1 MIIKGKGLDKMIEG
15 ELGKYR
21 FEVGILENKR
31 HYLPYVS
38 DTTYTKG
45 QNSWYN
51 YAGLK
56 LRRQSSFKYK
66 GTLFSVARDM
76 DQAFKW
82 LRRPFMLQSNEDL
95 FNVLYFVVENINGK
109 ENRQRIINGIQA
121 VVRNPI
127 LRGAY
132 GRNSA
137 KTAKKKGF
145 NKLLMDTG
153 QLFKNIKA
161 RLINV

>member
-1 MIIKGKGLDKMIEG
+1 MKIEGKGLDKMIEG
-15 ELGKYR
+15 ELGKYK
-21 FEVGILENKR
+21 FQVGILENKR
-31 HYLPYVS
+31 HFLPATG
-38 DTTYTKG
+38 DTTLTKG
-45 QNSWYN
+45 QNVYYS

-56 LRRQSSFKYK
+56 LRKPSSFKYN

-76 DQAFKW
+76 DEAFKW
-82 LRRPFMLQSNEDL
+82 LRKPFMLESNSD
-95 FNVLYFVVENINGK
+95 VLAVLKYVVDNLNGK
-109 ENRQRIINGIQA
+109 DTRQRIINAVQA

-132 GRNSA
+132 GKNSA
-137 KTAKKKGF
+137 KTAKTKGF

-161 RLINV
+161 RLL

>member
-1 MIIKGKGLDKMIEG
+1 MKLEGKGLDKFIEG
-15 ELGKYR
+15 QLGKYR

-31 HYLPYVS
+31 HYLPAKS
-38 DTTYTKG
+38 DTTFTKG
-45 QNSWYN
+45 ANSWYS

-56 LRRQSSFKYK
+56 LRRHSSFKYN

-76 DQAFKW
+76 DEAFKW

-95 FNVLYFVVENINGK
+95 FNVLYFIVENMNGK
-109 ENRQRIINGIQA
+109 DTRQRIINGIQA

-127 LRGAY
+127 LRGSY
-132 GRNSA
+132 GKNSR
-137 KTAKKKGF
+137 KTAKEKGF

-161 RLINV
+161 RLK

>member
-1 MIIKGKGLDKMIEG
+1 MIIEGKGLDKVLEG

-21 FEVGILENKR
+21 FQVGILENKR
-31 HYLPYVS
+31 HYLPATG
-38 DTTYTKG
+38 DTYLTKG
-45 QNSWYN
+45 QNVWYN

-56 LRRQSSFKYK
+56 LRKPSSYKYE
-66 GTLFSVARDM
+66 GTLYSVARDM
-76 DQAFKW
+76 DQKFKW
-82 LRRPFMLQSNEDL
+82 LRKPFMLQGNEDVL
-95 FNVLYFVVENINGK
+95 NVLMFIVENLNGK
-109 ENRQRIINGIQA
+109 ENRQRIINAVQA

-161 RLINV
+161 RLV

>member
-1 MIIKGKGLDKMIEG
+1 MIIEGKGLDKMIEA

-21 FEVGILENKR
+21 FQVGILENKR
-31 HYLPYVS
+31 HYLPATG
-38 DTTYTKG
+38 DTYLTKG
-45 QNSWYN
+45 QNVWYN

-56 LRRQSSFKYK
+56 LRKPSSYKYK

-82 LRRPFMLQSNEDL
+82 LRRPFMLQSNADL
-95 FNVLYFVVENINGK
+95 LNVLYFIVENMNGK
-109 ENRQRIINGIQA
+109 ETSQRIINGIQA

-161 RLINV
+161 RLT

>member
-1 MIIKGKGLDKMIEG
+1 MKIQGQGLDKFIEG

-21 FEVGILENKR
+21 FQVGILENKP
-31 HYLPYVS
+31 HYLPAKGS
-38 DTTYTKG
+38 TTLTKG
-45 QNSWYN
+45 QNVWYS

-56 LRRQSSFKYK
+56 LRRPSSFKYK

-76 DQAFKW
+76 DKAFKW
-82 LRRPFMLQSNEDL
+82 LRRPFMLQGNADVL
-95 FNVLYFVVENINGK
+95 NVLMFIVENLNGK
-109 ENRQRIINGIQA
+109 ENRQRIINAVQA

-137 KTAKKKGF
+137 KTAKEKGF

-161 RLINV
+161 RLL

>member
-1 MIIKGKGLDKMIEG
+1 MIIEGKGLDKMIEG

-31 HYLPYVS
+31 HYLPATG
-38 DTTYTKG
+38 DTYLTKG
-45 QNSWYN
+45 QPAYYN

-56 LRRQSSFKYK
+56 LRKPSSYKYN
-66 GTLFSVARDM
+66 GTLYSVARDM

-82 LRRPFMLQSNEDL
+82 LRKPFMLQSNEDL
-95 FNVLYFVVENINGK
+95 FNVLYFIVENMNGK
-109 ENRQRIINGIQA
+109 ETRQRIINGIQA

-161 RLINV
+161 RLR